1 MGRARDVL
9 MRSFLFLRSPPPPT
23 WCYTL
28 GVLNV
33 AGYIFPKGRNWKGE
47 GEDERGCIKPRKRQE
62 TIRRILFSD
71 PLPPSGFQQNVRGI
85 DFIGLILT
93 AANRH
98 IRLQPSLATRRFIKT
113 DTGRRTLYFSRVK
126 LNRARHR
133 SVPCREKSA
142 DSLFNGYLISF

>member
-71 PLPPSGFQQNVRGI
+71 PLSPRWISAECSRYR
-85 DFIGLILT
+85 LYR
-93 AANRH
+93 AN
-98 IRLQPSLATRRFIKT
+98 IN
-113 DTGRRTLYFSRVK
+113 GG
-126 LNRARHR
+126 
-133 SVPCREKSA
+133 KSA
-142 DSLFNGYLISF
+142 YSPSTEFSHAAFYQNGYRSEDALFFAGQIKPRAPSFRPVPREIGGFII